1 MLFILS
7 LGVLAFAIS
16 LFMTP
21 LVRDVFLRM
30 GVVDMPDQ
38 DRKVHSN
45 NIPRVGGIAIFIAYT
60 IAYAVLALTPA
71 AHNEFFGQAFD
82 RNWWLFSGVAIVFLT
97 GLLDDLL
104 TLRPKQKLLGQV
116 IAAVLVWYGGIEIN
130 LFPNTHFGPW
140 LTLPLT
146 IGWLVGCTNAFNLI
160 DGLDGLAAGTG
171 LCASLTVIAAALI
184 THNVSLAL
192 MAIPLAG
199 SLLAFLCFNFNPAS
213 IFLGDCGS
221 LTIGF
226 LLGCF
231 GVLWSQKITT
241 VVGLS
246 APLMA
251 VSIPLLDTSIAIARR
266 VLRSRPIFSPDRG
279 HIHHR
284 LLDRGNSVRKTALLL
299 YAAGAIAAGLSLL
312 QQSSNGQ
319 LGALVI
325 LVFGSLV
332 CIGIQHL
339 GYVEFR
345 VASRLLQKRV
355 MFRMIDDEM
364 KLQQLENRL
373 LASDEDQAL
382 DLIRKTCLD
391 LGVENV
397 FIVDRKDE
405 VVDILFG
412 FSASQVNLPI
422 DSSRT
427 LILHGLPP
435 HDRPLPIERISTL
448 VRKHCREQGKSLDPA
463 AILLDYT
470 VQGERSLQP
479 LARS

>member
-1 MLFILS
+1 MLFIFG
-7 LGVLAFAIS
+7 LGVLAFAVS
-16 LFMTP
+16 LVMTP

-38 DRKVHSN
+38 ERKLHGS
-45 NIPRVGGIAIFIAYT
+45 NIPRVGGIAIFLAYT
-60 IAYAVLALTPA
+60 IAYSVLALTPA
-71 AHNEFFGQAFD
+71 RGNELFGQAFAGK
-82 RNWWLFSGVAIVFLT
+82 WWLFSAVAVVFLT

-104 TLRPKQKLLGQV
+104 TLRPKQKLLGQI

-130 LFPNTHFGPW
+130 PFPNTHFGPW
-140 LTLPLT
+140 LSLPLT
-146 IGWLVGCTNAFNLI
+146 IAWLIGCTNAFNLI
-160 DGLDGLAAGTG
+160 DGLDGLAAGAG
-171 LCASLTVIAAALI
+171 LCATLTVIAAAFL
-184 THNVSLAL
+184 THNAGLAL
-192 MAIPLAG
+192 LAIPLAG

-226 LLGCF
+226 LLGCL
-231 GVLWSQKITT
+231 GVIWSQKITT
-241 VVGLS
+241 LIGLS

-251 VSIPLLDTSIAIARR
+251 ISLPLLDTSIAIARR

-299 YAAGAIAAGLSLL
+299 YAACSIAAGLSLL
-312 QQSSNGQ
+312 QLSSHG
-319 LGALVI
+319 LFGVLVI
-325 LVFGSLV
+325 LLFGSLV
-332 CIGIQHL
+332 CFGIQHL
-339 GYVEFR
+339 GYIEFR

-373 LASDEDQAL
+373 AEADEDEAL
-382 DLIRKTCLD
+382 DLISKTCLD

-397 FIVDRKDE
+397 FIAGRTDE
-405 VVDILFG
+405 VVNILLDL
-412 FSASQVNLPI
+412 SASQVNLPI
-422 DSSRT
+422 DSGRT

-435 HDRPLPIERISTL
+435 QDRPLPIERLSSLI
-448 VRKHCREQGKSLDPA
+448 RKHFQAPSKPLQPA
-463 AILLDYT
+463 AVLLDYT
-470 VQGERSLQP
+470 IKGERSLRP